1 MEDVRPFE
9 RKDLAAVTALIGAR
23 LPGWRWGE
31 SMLVDTLFE
40 HPWADPDLPSLVA
53 LDEREQ
59 VIGFFGAQVRRMRLD
74 GRPLRGVCCSHLV
87 VAADRPVGLAGTLL
101 VRKMLSGAQD
111 LSWTDSATDDVVRM
125 WNVFGGY
132 LDYTRACDWMLVLRP
147 GRWLGELGAS
157 FARRRG
163 LKRALV
169 PVDALP
175 FQAAGRRLA
184 RAAFPTPSPGVRG
197 EQSTVAELVDEMPSM
212 TKRVRLYV
220 DYDRPQLER
229 LFAQI
234 GAAIGPVAHRVVRR
248 SGSSIGWY
256 AYVAQ
261 PGGVIRVLH
270 ILAPEADL
278 DAVVGELVGHA
289 REAGGV
295 VLTGRAEPHLR
306 KPLMSHS
313 AVLGYSRQPLIHTR
327 YPEVRDVLAT
337 SSSRL
342 TSLDGEWFTT

>member
-31 SMLVDTLFE
+31 SLLVDTLFE

-74 GRPLRGVCCSHLV
+74 GRRLRGVCCSHLV
-87 VAADRPVGLAGTLL
+87 VASDRPVGLAGTLL

-111 LSWTDSATDDVVRM
+111 LSWTDSATDDVVRIWSM
-125 WNVFGGY
+125 FGGY

-147 GRWLGELGAS
+147 GRWLGAIAAA
-157 FARRRG
+157 FARRRE
-163 LKRALV
+163 LNRALV
-169 PVDALP
+169 PVGALP
-175 FQAAGRRLA
+175 FQAAGPRLA
-184 RAAFPTPSPGVRG
+184 RAAFPAPSPEVRG
-197 EQSTVAELVDEMPSM
+197 EQVTLAELVDEMPSM
-212 TKRVRLYV
+212 TKRMRLYV
-220 DYDRPQLER
+220 DYDRPQLDR
-229 LFAQI
+229 LFAQV
-234 GAAIGPVAHRVVRR
+234 GAAIGAVSHRVVRR

-261 PGGVIRVLH
+261 PGGVVRVLH
-270 ILAPEADL
+270 VLAPDADI
-278 DAVVGELVGHA
+278 DAVVGELVEHA
-289 REAGGV
+289 RDEGGD

-306 KPLMSHS
+306 KPLLSRF
-313 AVLGYSRQPLIHTR
+313 AVMGYSRQPVIHTR
-327 YPEVRDVLAT
+327 NPEIREVLGT
-337 SSSRL
+337 NSSLL
-342 TSLDGEWFTT
+342 TTLDGEWFTT